1 MGFYQDH
8 IVPHLVNLSM
18 RNRRLVPY
26 RERTISLAEGRVLE
40 VGIGSGVNCSYDSDR
55 TDEVIGIDP

>member
-18 RNRRLVPY
+18 RNRRLAPY
-26 RERTISLAEGRVLE
+26 RERTISLASGRVLE
-40 VGIGSGVNCSYDSDR
+40 VGVGSGVEFAILFRSH
-55 TDEVIGIDP
+55 